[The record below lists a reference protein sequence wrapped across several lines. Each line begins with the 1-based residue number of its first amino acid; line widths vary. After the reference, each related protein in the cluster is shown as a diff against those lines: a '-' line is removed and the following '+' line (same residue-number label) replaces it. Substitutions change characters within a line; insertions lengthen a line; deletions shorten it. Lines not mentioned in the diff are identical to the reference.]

1 MGDKRGLLRLCGPY
15 TLAPSA
21 TGSDHRPV
29 CLTASLYR
37 MPTPLAPPPGA
48 PKLLSVY
55 TLELCNF
62 RFDADEWGAL
72 DVTGLSLT
80 HPLPTEDP
88 LAFHRKADHLLDS
101 VRQSSRQGPCLDRV
115 RCLVLMVRCVVS
127 CVCCR
132 ACSAARAR

>member
-1 MGDKRGLLRLCGPY
+1 MPVCGLCCSYSDRVLVRSMGDKRGLLRLCGPY

-37 MPTPLAPPPGA
+37 LPTPLAPPPGT

-101 VRQSSRQGPCLDRV
+101 VRRTTHSQDPGAWSGH
-115 RCLVLMVRCVVS
+115 VLMGW
-127 CVCCR
+127 
-132 ACSAARAR
+132 